1 MNKLFDELNSE
12 LLAADCVWRNTRIK
26 MVKTAYSEE
35 ENKIMKSNM
44 SSTGTNYLY
53 NKPKLVR
60 SDILRPFLRI
70 PCHLRLTAS

>member
-12 LLAADCVWRNTRIK
+12 LLAADCVWRNIK
-26 MVKTAYSEE
+26 MVKTPYSEE

-44 SSTGTNYLY
+44 SGTGTNYLY

-60 SDILRPFLRI
+60 FDILGPFLRI
-70 PCHLRLTAS
+70 LCHLRLTDS